1 MLARLQPLRSA
12 FAVLRWLASVSD
24 GETAHV
30 CRLET
35 SSEAIQS
42 RIARAAVRRRS
53 ERRRSFLRERQ
64 RRRRL
69 PKRDPCPASLASQA
83 IQYSAPDGI
92 RTHAGAGLSRLP
104 LPFGLRGP
112 GYRTAGAILAAAV
125 GQRDA
130 STVGVAEAPPS
141 LIRVSSGRLAR
152 SPVAMRSS
160 MTTVASGRKCTGCT
174 PVIRPV
180 LSSRK

>member
-1 MLARLQPLRSA
+1 MLARHPLFDLHLPSQDGWQC
-12 FAVLRWLASVSD
+12 VLD
-24 GETAHV
+24 GETARV

-35 SSEAIQS
+35 TSELVKRGNPIQCPRWDS
-42 RIARAAVRRRS
+42 N
-53 ERRRSFLRERQ
+53 
-64 RRRRL
+64 
-69 PKRDPCPASLASQA
+69 PCWSGFKPPASA
-83 IQYSAPDGI
+83 IWA
-92 RTHAGAGLSRLP
+92 TGA
-104 LPFGLRGP
+104 
-112 GYRTAGAILAAAV
+112 GYRTAAAILAAAF

-160 MTTVASGRKCTGCT
+160 MTTVVSGRKCTGCT

-180 LSSRK
+180 VSSRK